1 MKKLVLK
8 KNLSSG
14 IIAACMGIL
23 FRVMLPYSIKAK
35 VHTVTS
41 AVGPDYLPKLVIY
54 GMILFGA
61 GLVFLSL
68 VLKKDEMIEIDLGRE
83 GHVLIYF
90 ALLLAYMTAM
100 KYVGFLMASM
110 AFSAVS
116 MWLMEDRN
124 WRHYLYIELLVVVI
138 FASFKYGLQVPL
150 PTVFL

>member
-1 MKKLVLK
+1 MKKIVLK

-14 IIAACMGIL
+14 VIAAFMGIL

-61 GLVFLSL
+61 GLIFLSL
-68 VLKKDEMIEIDLGRE
+68 VLKKDETIEIDPGRE

-100 KYVGFLMASM
+100 KYAGFLLASM

-124 WRHYLYIELLVVVI
+124 WRHYLSIELLVVVI